1 LRFLLAI
8 SRGIDWISDHFGIA
22 ANWCVLLSALISCSE
37 SLIGFVV
44 GSVRQLASNFPEFS
58 GIWSLFVPLTGWHRE
73 FSNPMIDLE
82 LYMFAGM
89 VLFGAAQTLRLNE
102 HVRVDLFYGMV
113 SERMRIWIDI
123 IGTVLFLAPM
133 CIIIIYYAWPWF
145 VDAWNSGEATGN
157 YNSLK
162 RWPVRLIFVVGFS
175 LVLLQGVSE
184 LIKRIEALID
194 NRKIHVDYEAPLQ

>member
-1 LRFLLAI
+1 MLSI
-8 SRGIDWISDHFGIA
+8 SRGIDWISDHFGVA
-22 ANWCVLLSALISCSE
+22 ANWCVLLSALISSAE

-44 GSVRQLASNFPEFS
+44 GSVRELNHNFPEYGGF
-58 GIWSLFVPLTGWHRE
+58 WSSFGGLIAWHRE

-89 VLFGAAQTLRLNE
+89 VLFGAAQTLKLNE

-113 SERMRIWIDI
+113 SDRTRIWIDI
-123 IGTVLFLAPM
+123 LGTILFLAPM
-133 CIIIIYYAWPWF
+133 CCVIIYFAYPWF
-145 VDAWNSGEATGN
+145 IDAWNSGEATGN

-175 LVLLQGVSE
+175 LVLLQGFSE
-184 LIKRIEALID
+184 LIKRIEALI
-194 NRKIHVDYEAPLQ
+194 NHHKLQHEYEAPLQ